1 MFFCRGCGCMVFGL
15 GGFHATFSCYRCLR
29 MTHSGLQPSSTT
41 RAPPTFSRRKTR
53 QRRRSSR
60 LPKSQS
66 FASRCIVALCLRPFC
81 ACIAC
86 FHLFELPSLQ
96 LVPPE
101 WAVAAETY
109 TKCATEALSSVS
121 LKFNAKTYL
130 FNAMLCTLAGGDIVA
145 ADRDLARFKDLDYTF
160 PGKRFCSC
168 ASISL

>member
-1 MFFCRGCGCMVFGL
+1 
-15 GGFHATFSCYRCLR
+15 
-29 MTHSGLQPSSTT
+29 
-41 RAPPTFSRRKTR
+41 
-53 QRRRSSR
+53 
-60 LPKSQS
+60 
-66 FASRCIVALCLRPFC
+66 
-81 ACIAC
+81 
-86 FHLFELPSLQ
+86 
-96 LVPPE
+96 
-101 WAVAAETY
+101 VAAETY